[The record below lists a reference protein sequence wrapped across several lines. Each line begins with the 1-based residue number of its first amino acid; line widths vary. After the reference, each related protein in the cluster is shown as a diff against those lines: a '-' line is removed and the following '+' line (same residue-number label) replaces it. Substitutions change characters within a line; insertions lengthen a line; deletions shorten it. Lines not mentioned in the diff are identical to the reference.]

1 MFHIGELLSF
11 FRAPPRIVRNVL
23 RGLTNPT
30 PMNDESTESF
40 TDEKQ
45 QEQEQQQSPA
55 PQKPSYLRSPALVS
69 DAVRRLGLAA
79 TDRFVAPIDPRQRET
94 SGNIIRAMTNLLTI
108 PQPKPRRDSDPK
120 HPNDGIPK
128 NYAVYP
134 TRRSIVFSTSTNNIA
149 GADKKVAADYVFTVC
164 SGSLADVCEV
174 NAVAARDHGRYDH
187 ERVFRTLKLLFRERG
202 NPENKKL
209 HRGAASFTLDVMASK
224 VIIGL

>member
-1 MFHIGELLSF
+1 
-11 FRAPPRIVRNVL
+11 
-23 RGLTNPT
+23 
-30 PMNDESTESF
+30 MNDDSAESF
-40 TDEKQ
+40 QDENQ
-45 QEQEQQQSPA
+45 QEQEQQPTPA

-79 TDRFVAPIDPRQRET
+79 ADRFVPPIDPRQRET
-94 SGNIIRAMTNLLTI
+94 SGNIIRAMTNLLTV

-120 HPNDGIPK
+120 HPSDGISK

-149 GADKKVAADYVFTVC
+149 GADRKVAADYVFTVG
-164 SGSLADVCEV
+164 SGSLADVCEA

-187 ERVFRTLKLLFRERG
+187 ERVFRTLKMLFRERG
-202 NPENKKL
+202 HPRDKKL
-209 HRGAASFTLDVMASK
+209 RRASFALDVLAAK

>member
-1 MFHIGELLSF
+1 
-11 FRAPPRIVRNVL
+11 
-23 RGLTNPT
+23 
-30 PMNDESTESF
+30 MNNESTESF
-40 TDEKQ
+40 PDEKQ
-45 QEQEQQQSPA
+45 LQEQEQQQSPA

-94 SGNIIRAMTNLLTI
+94 SGNNIIRAMTNLLTV

-128 NYAVYP
+128 NNYAVYP

-149 GADKKVAADYVFTVC
+149 GADKKVAADYVFTVF
-164 SGSLADVCEV
+164 SGSLADVCET

-187 ERVFRTLKLLFRERG
+187 ERVFRTLKMLFRERSHS
-202 NPENKKL
+202 ENKKR
-209 HRGAASFTLDVMASK
+209 HRKPFTLDVLAAK
-224 VIIGL
+224 VITGL